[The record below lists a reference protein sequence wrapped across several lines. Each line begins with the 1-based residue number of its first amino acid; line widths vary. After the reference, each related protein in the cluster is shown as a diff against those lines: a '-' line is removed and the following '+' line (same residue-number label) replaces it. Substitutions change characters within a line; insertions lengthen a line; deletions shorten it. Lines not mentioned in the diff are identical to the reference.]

1 MFLCFQAP
9 REPDI
14 QISRMI
20 NESERL
26 ARSFCEKKWPIMAF
40 LDSHDSDK
48 PEEPYPP
55 HCIKGTD
62 ESNLVPVTYVSS
74 YLINSFYLLS
84 LMLVSTPLNC
94 SSSMVRE

>member
-1 MFLCFQAP
+1 MFVCFQVP
-9 REPDI
+9 RESDI

-26 ARSFCEKKWPIMAF
+26 ATSFYEKKWPIMAF

-48 PEEPYPP
+48 PEEPYTP

-62 ESNLVPVTYVSS
+62 ESNLVPGTYISS

-84 LMLVSTPLNC
+84 LMLVSTPLNY
-94 SSSMVRE
+94 SS

>member
-1 MFLCFQAP
+1 MHVLCFQAP

-26 ARSFCEKKWPIMAF
+26 ARLFCEKKWPIMAF
-40 LDSHDSDK
+40 IDSHDPDK
-48 PEEPYPP
+48 PEEPYLP

-62 ESNLVPVTYVSS
+62 ETNLVPGTYF
-74 YLINSFYLLS
+74 YLITSVLSFR
-84 LMLVSTPLNC
+84 MP
-94 SSSMVRE
+94 